1 MAPTNQKHLL
11 RHKIQVLYEQGTS
24 IRAIVKKLKVSRNT
38 VRKWVLIDR
47 VQTKWDS
54 MPQEFLA
61 ACIESFPTR
70 IMACLEADVGDTKY

>member
-38 VRKWVLIDR
+38 VRKWVRKEVRDTLDGKR
-47 VQTKWDS
+47 SGRPTKLS
-54 MPQEFLA
+54 P
-61 ACIESFPTR
+61 
-70 IMACLEADVGDTKY
+70 DTKRKITKLAKL